1 MPKADPVRSF
11 PRTARRRWA
20 AAVAACA
27 VAAGALTI
35 PLAHAEDLKHK
46 QRSVHKKVE
55 SAHDDLEHSS
65 AQVRRAT
72 ARLQTAQ
79 AELAGARD
87 HLAQVRTRL
96 GAARARDEQMQRE
109 LEEAVERLER
119 AEADLAEGRGDLSAQ
134 QDEVSDTINSIYQN
148 GDPELLAFA
157 SLLQAK
163 SPSDLTRQ
171 IEANNVLVD
180 SETRVYDDLR
190 AAEVLLEVREQQVEE
205 ARDEVAVQREAAAE
219 HLVEMT
225 NLRNESVDAKQAVQV
240 FVGERRSARQVASRA
255 RQHDLA
261 VLNRLRKEEERIK
274 QKILAQARK
283 AARSG
288 GGFNGATGGF
298 LDRPV
303 PGPVTS
309 PYGYRR
315 HPIYG
320 YWGLHNGTD
329 FSAGCG
335 EPLYAAASGRVITE
349 YYSSV
354 YGNRL
359 YLGVGMVNGKYITVV
374 YNHLSGYRVGTGA
387 TVARG
392 EVVGYGG
399 TTGWS
404 TGCHLHY
411 TVLANGQ
418 PVNPMSYM

>member
-27 VAAGALTI
+27 VAAGALTV

-46 QRSVHKKVE
+46 RRSVHHQVE
-55 SAHDDLEHSS
+55 SAHDDLEDSS

-72 ARLQTAQ
+72 ARLEAAQ
-79 AELAGARD
+79 AELDGARD

-96 GAARARDEQMQRE
+96 DAARARDEQMQRE
-109 LEEAVERLER
+109 LDEAVERLER
-119 AEADLAEGRGDLSAQ
+119 AEADLAEGRGDLSEQ

-219 HLVEMT
+219 HLVEMK
-225 NLRNESVDAKQAVQV
+225 NLRDEAVDAKQAVQV
-240 FVGERRSARQVASRA
+240 FVGERRSARQMAARA

-261 VLNRLRKEEERIK
+261 ILNRLRKEEERIK

-283 AARSG
+283 AARSS

-303 PGPVTS
+303 PGIVTS

-329 FSAGCG
+329 FRAGCG
-335 EPLYAAASGRVITE
+335 EPLYASASGRVITE

-359 YLGVGMVNGKYITVV
+359 YLGVGMVNGRYITVV

-387 TVARG
+387 TVSRG

-404 TGCHLHY
+404 TACHLHY

-418 PVNPMSYM
+418 PVNPMNYM

>member
-1 MPKADPVRSF
+1 MPKADPVRFF

-46 QRSVHKKVE
+46 QRSVHHKVE
-55 SAHDDLEHSS
+55 SAHEDLEDSS
-65 AQVRRAT
+65 AEVRSAN
-72 ARLQTAQ
+72 ARLEAAE

-87 HLAQVRTRL
+87 HLDQVRARL
-96 GAARARDEQMQRE
+96 DAARARDEQMQLK
-109 LEEAVERLER
+109 LEAAVERLDR
-119 AEADLAEGRGDLSAQ
+119 AEAELADGRVDLSVQ
-134 QDEVSDTINSIYQN
+134 QDEVTDTVNSLYQN
-148 GDPELLAFA
+148 GDPELLAFT

-171 IEANNVLVD
+171 IEANHVLVD

-205 ARDEVAVQREAAAE
+205 ARDEVAEQRAAAAE
-219 HLVEMT
+219 HLLEMKD
-225 NLRNESVDAKQAVQV
+225 LRNQALAAKEAVQV
-240 FVGERRSARQVASRA
+240 LVGERRSARQEASRA
-255 RQHDLA
+255 RQHDLG
-261 VLNRLRKEEERIK
+261 VLNQLRREERAIK
-274 QKILAQARK
+274 QKILAQARR
-283 AARSG
+283 AARAH

-303 PGPVTS
+303 PGIVTS
-309 PYGYRR
+309 PFGYRR

-329 FSAGCG
+329 FRVACG
-335 EPLYAAASGRVITE
+335 EPLHASASGRVISE

-374 YNHLSGYRVGTGA
+374 YNHLSGYRVGSGSN
-387 TVARG
+387 VARG
-392 EVVGYGG
+392 DVIGYGG

-404 TGCHLHY
+404 TACHLHF
-411 TVLANGQ
+411 TVLANG
-418 PVNPMSYM
+418 VAVDPMNYM